1 MYYITLYNIFVK
13 YNIMSTSQVSISLN
27 DKTIKKLDS
36 VRGLTKRSTIIEK
49 ILSDFLDKK
58 KGFSHPIGT
67 NPKTTR
73 IKRGSI
79 IA

>member
-1 MYYITLYNIFVK
+1 
-13 YNIMSTSQVSISLN
+13 MSTSQVSISLN

-58 KGFSHPIGT
+58 KGFSHTIGT

-73 IKRGSI
+73 IKRDSI